1 MARERQRVALE
12 AIPRVLSVLGSYP
25 IRPRRP
31 SPARLC
37 GHPPFW
43 IGRFLRARSFLSKA
57 LPSPLALTPGGV
69 EHPWLGSSTGTSNR
83 LRMSWRLCRHW
94 LRSAT
99 RDPLFDRSSPI
110 GPGKNLGCNH
120 ISSHRLV
127 DCQGSDRK
135 STRLNS
141 SHRSLSRMPSSRNSS
156 GCSRTW
162 RPTTTARSGFGR
174 WSSSTSNYSP
184 AAISST
190 RRSDSSTAARWSS
203 VGHAFLGKYSSRNSR
218 RSAGVTLSTHF
229 A

>member
-127 DCQGSDRK
+127 DCQGSFFRLCSDLKIPWQVAPSEVEEPPWALAAYFREISRLRWEQRDRV
-135 STRLNS
+135 
-141 SHRSLSRMPSSRNSS
+141 LSRV
-156 GCSRTW
+156 
-162 RPTTTARSGFGR
+162 RS
-174 WSSSTSNYSP
+174 
-184 AAISST
+184 
-190 RRSDSSTAARWSS
+190 
-203 VGHAFLGKYSSRNSR
+203 K
-218 RSAGVTLSTHF
+218 
-229 A
+229 